1 MINIK
6 EEVTNLKDSDEK
18 YFSSFEQML
27 EFLDEIQDRTI
38 YRPITLHKVIG
49 LYIVLS

>member
-27 EFLDEIQDRTI
+27 LLNLR
-38 YRPITLHKVIG
+38 
-49 LYIVLS
+49 